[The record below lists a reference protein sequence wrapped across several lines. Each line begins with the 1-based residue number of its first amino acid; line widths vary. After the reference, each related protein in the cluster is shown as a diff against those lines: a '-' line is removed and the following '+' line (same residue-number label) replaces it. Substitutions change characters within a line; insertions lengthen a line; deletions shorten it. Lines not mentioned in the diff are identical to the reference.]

1 VQSGHVQNLPLL
13 PHPSTSPLEE
23 GLTFG
28 PHITICA
35 VACLLP
41 LSNLQLGGARVQHHL
56 PGVHCHF
63 HHNSLPAP
71 NCLPHAILIL
81 NICCCARLGKSGF
94 RDARQ
99 SGALQSLL
107 PAIPHHPLCAQS
119 CKLPV
124 DQRVGGVWQVLGDS
138 KEGCLGLKTWGRPC
152 PSLHSCSSSYSVLCS
167 SCSPYN
173 SNSSS

>member
-1 VQSGHVQNLPLL
+1 MW
-13 PHPSTSPLEE
+13 
-23 GLTFG
+23 
-28 PHITICA
+28 PHITIRA

-41 LSNLQLGGARVQHHL
+41 LSTPQQGRARLQCFL
-56 PGVHCHF
+56 PGVSCCF
-63 HHNSLPAP
+63 HHNSLPGFS
-71 NCLPHAILIL
+71 CLPHAILIL
-81 NICCCARLGKSGF
+81 SMCCARLGKGGF

-124 DQRVGGVWQVLGDS
+124 DQRVGGGGASVGDS
-138 KEGCLGLKTWGRPC
+138 KEGCLGRKTCGRPC